1 MDKNINNND
10 IECLNI
16 ETASKA
22 SKNVTIPCIYR
33 PSRGD
38 AHKFLDEMKG
48 HIIKNK
54 CQEKPLFLV
63 CALNINSLDYSRN
76 TNVRHFFN
84 FVFQNIIFPV
94 INRPNRVT

>member
-16 ETASKA
+16 EIASKA

-94 INRPNRVT
+94 INRPTRVT